1 MPMTKRTAP
10 GLVATYR
17 IQLREG
23 MDLDAVRQRIP
34 WLRDLGI
41 SHIYLSPLFA
51 AAPGSTHGYDV
62 IDPNQVD
69 PVLGGEEAFHDLSNA
84 ARAADMGL
92 VLDIVPNHMALTP
105 DNPYVADI
113 MRHGQHSPFAP
124 VFDIDWTQGPLHF
137 AVLDRSPSDLLDAGL
152 ISIAGDADRPALR
165 IYNQHYPLRAAVLDA
180 PLADD
185 ALDRLLAEQ
194 HWSIGHWQETAH
206 AIIHRR
212 FFNVSSLIG
221 VRQEDADVFDL
232 THRWI
237 VDQVRAGRIQGLR
250 VDHIDGL
257 AQPGAYLHRL
267 RDAVGFIPIWVEKIV
282 KEGEDIPASWPVEGM
297 SGYEFLMP
305 VTQLLTEPDGLQALH
320 QTARGA
326 VPHDIS
332 KEVREVRQQLLNTV
346 FKPEVDRVTRAAL
359 LALGAD
365 ENCVP
370 SFRAAVSQL
379 AIHWPVYRAYGSDGL
394 PLGPHLASVLE
405 TAKAQRSPSDALG
418 PLFNLLSAPDDPLAR
433 TVATRFEQLTGA
445 LTAKSEEDT
454 VFFRAV
460 SYLPFC
466 EVGGEPDLEPIDA
479 DEFAHRMADRAA
491 HYPCALN
498 TLSTHDTKRSA
509 DARAAIVALTYC
521 PALGDKLCRAA
532 RGLARERGLSERWG
546 LYAMQTALMMVDQPD
561 RDARLREHIAK
572 AMREAKDASTHESP
586 VPEIEAQV
594 SDLAIALANDLK
606 AGMLWSSDERHA
618 YEHVVETLIL
628 AQIAFQITAP
638 GIPDIYQG
646 TEATCVALT
655 DPDNRRPVD
664 WERDAGSR
672 KVERTRQLLRLRRS
686 NRELFAMGSY
696 ALEESEQ
703 AWTVIRRWQGAKVT
717 IEIERPCRLHPEA
730 QTSVDLIMSQ

>member
-1 MPMTKRTAP
+1 MTKRTAP

-34 WLRDLGI
+34 WLRALGI

-62 IDPNQVD
+62 IDPNKVD
-69 PVLGGEEAFHDLSNA
+69 PVLGGEEAFQALSDA
-84 ARAADMGL
+84 ARAANMGL
-92 VLDIVPNHMALTP
+92 ILDIVPNHMALTP

-113 MRHGQHSPFAP
+113 MRHGRNSQFAP

-137 AVLDRSPSDLLDAGL
+137 AVLDRSPSELLDAGL
-152 ISIAGDADRPALR
+152 ISLVGEAALR
-165 IYNQHYPLRAAVLDA
+165 IYDQHYPLREAVTDT
-180 PLADD
+180 PLTHD
-185 ALDRLLAEQ
+185 ALASLLAEQ
-194 HWSIGHWQETAH
+194 HWTIGHWQETAH

-221 VRQEDADVFDL
+221 VRQEDADVFDV

-237 VDQVRAGRIQGLR
+237 IDQVRAGRIQGLR

-267 RDAVGFIPIWVEKIV
+267 REAVGFIPIWVEKIV

-305 VTQLLTEPDGLQALH
+305 VTQLLTEPTGLQAL
-320 QTARGA
+320 QQSARGA
-326 VPHDIS
+326 VPEDTP
-332 KEVREVRQQLLNTV
+332 KEVREVRQVLLNTV

-365 ENCVP
+365 ENCAP

-394 PLGPHLASVLE
+394 PLGHQLASVLE

-418 PLFNLLSAPDDPLAR
+418 TLFSLLSAPDDPLAR
-433 TVATRFEQLTGA
+433 TFAARFEQLTGA

-479 DEFAHRMADRAA
+479 AQFAHRMAQRATR
-491 HYPCALN
+491 YPCALN

-521 PALGDKLCRAA
+521 PALGDNLYRAA

-546 LYAMQTALMMVDQPD
+546 LYAMQTALIMVDQPD
-561 RDARLREHIAK
+561 RDARLRDHIAK
-572 AMREAKDASTHESP
+572 AMREAKDASTHEAP

-606 AGMLWSSDERHA
+606 AGVLWSPDERQA
-618 YEHVVETLIL
+618 YDEVVETLIL
-628 AQIAFQITAP
+628 AQLAFQITAP

-646 TEATCVALT
+646 TEAISIALT

-664 WERDAGSR
+664 WERDAGSS
-672 KVERTRQLLRLRRS
+672 KIERTRQLLGLRRS

-703 AWTVIRRWQGAKVT
+703 AWTVIRRWRGAEVA
-717 IEIERPCRLHPEA
+717 IEIARPRCLHPEA
-730 QTSVDLIMSQ
+730 QASVDLLTAQ

>member
-1 MPMTKRTAP
+1 MTKRTAP

-23 MDLDAVRQRIP
+23 MDLDAVRQRIL

-69 PVLGGEEAFHDLSNA
+69 PVLGGQGAFQALSDA
-84 ARAADMGL
+84 ARAAAIGL
-92 VLDIVPNHMALTP
+92 ILDIVPNHMALTP

-113 MRHGQHSPFAP
+113 MRHGRDSQFAS
-124 VFDIDWTQGPLHF
+124 VFDIDWTQGSLHF
-137 AVLDRSPSDLLDAGL
+137 AVLDRSPSELLDAGL
-152 ISIAGDADRPALR
+152 LSMAGDADRPALR
-165 IYNQHYPLRAAVLDA
+165 IYDQHYPLREADLNQPLTHDVLS
-180 PLADD
+180 
-185 ALDRLLAEQ
+185 RLLAEQ

-237 VDQVRAGRIQGLR
+237 IDQVRAGRIQGLR

-267 RDAVGFIPIWVEKIV
+267 RDGVGFIPIWVEKIV
-282 KEGEDIPASWPVEGM
+282 KEGEVIPASWPVEGM

-305 VTQLLTEPDGLQALH
+305 VTQLLTEPEGLQVLQQA
-320 QTARGA
+320 ARGA
-326 VPHDIS
+326 VPDDTP
-332 KEVREVRQQLLNTV
+332 KEVREVRQELLNTV

-359 LALGAD
+359 EALGAD
-365 ENCVP
+365 EDSAP

-379 AIHWPVYRAYGSDGL
+379 AIHWPIYRSYGSDGL
-394 PLGPHLASVLE
+394 PLGPQLVSVLQ

-418 PLFNLLSAPDDPLAR
+418 PLFNLLSAPDDALAR
-433 TVATRFEQLTGA
+433 TFATRFEQLTGA

-466 EVGGEPDLEPIDA
+466 EVGGEPDLEPIGA
-479 DEFAHRMADRAA
+479 DEFMRRMAERAA
-491 HYPCALN
+491 HSPCALN

-509 DARAAIVALTYC
+509 DARAAIAALTYC
-521 PALGDKLCRAA
+521 PALGDKLYRTA
-532 RGLARERGLSERWG
+532 RRLAGQRGLSERWA
-546 LYAMQTALMMVDQPD
+546 LYAIQTALMMVDQPD
-561 RDARLREHIAK
+561 RDARMRDHIAK
-572 AMREAKDASTHESP
+572 AMREAKDASTHEAP
-586 VPEIEAQV
+586 VTHAEQQIG
-594 SDLAIALANDLK
+594 DLAITLADALK
-606 AGMLWSSDERHA
+606 ADELWSPQERSVFDQ
-618 YEHVVETLIL
+618 VVQTLIL
-628 AQIAFQITAP
+628 AQVAFQISAP

-646 TEATCVALT
+646 TDAERMLLT
-655 DPDNRRPVD
+655 DPDNRRRVD
-664 WERDAGSR
+664 WNMLQQDCAH
-672 KVERTRQLLRLRRS
+672 KTALTRQLLALRRS
-686 NRELFAMGSY
+686 NKELFAMGSY
-696 ALEESEQ
+696 ALEQSDRS
-703 AWTVIRRWQGAKVT
+703 WTVIRRWQGKEVR
-717 IEIERPCRLHPEA
+717 IEIERPLVSKA
-730 QTSVDLIMSQ
+730 IALADAD